1 MELILQLGKMPMT
14 LELDRPT
21 SVFKLNVLFYKRA
34 MEGND
39 QPRFMRG
46 VREPGAGSLGGA
58 WL

>member
-1 MELILQLGKMPMT
+1 MT
-14 LELDRPT
+14 LELDRPS
-21 SVFKLNVLFYKRA
+21 SVFKLNALFYKRA